1 MNAIN
6 IEHNETLIEQAI
18 ESETPISFRYWK
30 EDPARRGSELPARRV
45 VSPYEIR
52 EGREGNLLLVCW
64 SHGSEAVRF
73 FNLDKIGG
81 VQSEEGVEDFI
92 FPVEA

>member
-30 EDPARRGSELPARRV
+30 EDPAPGSELPARRV